1 MNKEY
6 QISTDKDKLDLNFIH
21 DYLTNKSYWAK
32 GRSLDLVKKSIKNSL
47 CFGVFDSDGEQIG
60 FARIVTDYVVFAW
73 LMDVFVDENNT
84 GKGVGKTLINYIISH
99 EALSKVNGIGLRTN
113 DVHELYNRFG
123 FEEIENPQTWMLR
136 KKDLG

>member
-60 FARIVTDYVVFAW
+60 FARVATDYVVFAW
-73 LMDVFVDENNT
+73 LMDLFVDENNT
-84 GKGVGKTLINYIISH
+84 GKGVGKTLINYIVSH

-136 KKDLG
+136 KKDVG